1 MIEVIYKHW
10 TKGHELRVIG
20 TMPKE
25 YNNEE
30 SSRFVIEKEDGTLED
45 VIKETVIR
53 IKDVL

>member
-1 MIEVIYKHW
+1 MIELIYKHW

-25 YNNEE
+25 YNNES

-53 IKDVL
+53 IREV

>member
-1 MIEVIYKHW
+1 MIEVIYRHW

-25 YNNEE
+25 YNNEA